1 MPDCATVAQIS
12 WVIPWVIPFYWILG
26 PLHKRVHISEKKKK
40 PYAWVGEQIRS
51 CKGRLCLW
59 EELASVPVGGHIHA
73 HIYLL
78 TLGGQTAKDLV
89 HPTAY
94 CIARSSEVCSKPQVV
109 GAPMVGL
116 HLAPHLI

>member
-1 MPDCATVAQIS
+1 MGNTMGTTFLLDFRPTPQGS
-12 WVIPWVIPFYWILG
+12 S
-26 PLHKRVHISEKKKK
+26 HIRKKT
-40 PYAWVGEQIRS
+40 YAWVGEQIRS
-51 CKGRLCLW
+51 CKGRLCPW
-59 EELASVPVGGHIHA
+59 EELASVPVGGHTHV

-78 TLGGQTAKDLV
+78 TLGGLTAKDLV